1 MNPVQRPL
9 ENVFKHV
16 PIIMDLAVAVA
27 HVDAHRGGMI
37 VPHGRHLTVPIHHN
51 ELLCAVLQPIERN
64 NMLKPSLGLFLVL
77 GLTLDGLVS
86 LFG

>member
-1 MNPVQRPL
+1 M
-9 ENVFKHV
+9 
-16 PIIMDLAVAVA
+16 
-27 HVDAHRGGMI
+27 DAHLRWWNRDGMI
-37 VPHGRHLTVPIHHN
+37 VPHGRHLAVPIRRN

-86 LFG
+86 LCG